1 MSCFCSIVL
10 LVLPLLVSEVNSEDK
25 SAASSASKPAEEQ
38 DFSASKPAE
47 EQDLSARKPAEEQD
61 YSARKPAEE
70 QDFSAAKTL
79 DAEINAKEGKRS
91 L

>member
-38 DFSASKPAE
+38 DFSA
-47 EQDLSARKPAEEQD
+47 
-61 YSARKPAEE
+61 RKPAEE

>member
-38 DFSASKPAE
+38 DFSA
-47 EQDLSARKPAEEQD
+47 
-61 YSARKPAEE
+61 
-70 QDFSAAKTL
+70 AKTL

>member
-38 DFSASKPAE
+38 EF
-47 EQDLSARKPAEEQD
+47 
-61 YSARKPAEE
+61 SARKPAEE